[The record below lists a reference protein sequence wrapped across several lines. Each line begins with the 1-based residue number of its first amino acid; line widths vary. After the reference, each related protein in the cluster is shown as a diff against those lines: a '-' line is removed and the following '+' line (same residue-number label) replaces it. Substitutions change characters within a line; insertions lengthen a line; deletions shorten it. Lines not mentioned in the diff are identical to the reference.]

1 MKNFAFGLIVTVVL
15 ALGSVGTAAAGP
27 TCSDVGLLGVATHG
41 EHVIRDYVS
50 TGTIAGGAPSHRGSV
65 VQPGASFCVEQA
77 QSPALP

>member
-15 ALGSVGTAAAGP
+15 AFGSAGTAAAGP
-27 TCSDVGLLGVATHG
+27 TCSDVGLGVATHG

-50 TGTIAGGAPSHRGSV
+50 QNKIAGGAPSHRGSG